1 MSHPEM
7 YGNTHKTNTFAQE
20 RGLEEMD
27 GECEVGQADTV
38 RFDIVSV
45 LFSWMM
51 MMMMD
56 NDGFGYGW
64 RLHFD
69 DRSPRVR
76 QDWRNRPPVP
86 VGLEERGLGSG
97 PLEHMFKL
105 LYVLLG
111 ASILCSGTSGKI
123 PFR

>member
-1 MSHPEM
+1 M
-7 YGNTHKTNTFAQE
+7 YGSTHKTNTFAQK

-27 GECEVGQADTV
+27 GECEVDTGKG

-45 LFSWMM
+45 LLSWMMMMMMM

-64 RLHFD
+64 RLYFD

-86 VGLEERGLGSG
+86 VGLGERVLGSG
-97 PLEHMFKL
+97 PLEHM
-105 LYVLLG
+105 
-111 ASILCSGTSGKI
+111 
-123 PFR
+123 